1 MNNYSNSLKVPL
13 QDKIL
18 INWSIYFLL
27 VLDTRALSSADIGSD
42 RNLVLSKLRIKTSRF
57 KRKSDT
63 YRNTKSN
70 LLIKKALNRYMLAR
84 RLEEREQHVEK
95 METNRLGKI

>member
-70 LLIKKALNRYMLAR
+70 LLIKKALNCYMLAR